1 VSSYLLLTWHMFL
14 SIPPVL
20 ITFYT
25 RLLLFLT
32 HISRL
37 CYSLTMFVPID
48 NDRSHVYQYVLL
60 LLSLFVQELLAYA
73 MYDQGMHVTVLT
85 S

>member
-1 VSSYLLLTWHMFL
+1 MFL

-25 RLLLFLT
+25 RLLLLFLT
-32 HISRL
+32 LFFLL

-48 NDRSHVYQYVLL
+48 SDRSHVYQDVLL